1 MTLTASEAALIQS
14 LWAKIAPQAN
24 ELGAEALER
33 LFLSFPQTKTYF
45 SHFDLSHG
53 SADLLNHGGKVLN
66 ALGNAA
72 SHLDDLA
79 GTLSSLSDLH
89 AYNLRVDPGNFDLLS
104 HTIQVV
110 LAAHFQA
117 DFTPD
122 AQAAWDKFISEVSAV
137 LTSKYR

>member
-1 MTLTASEAALIQS
+1 MCLSASKIALIQA

-24 ELGAEALER
+24 QLGAEALER

-45 SHFDLSHG
+45 AHFDLSHG
-53 SADLLNHGGKVLN
+53 SADLLAHGCKIFY

-72 SHLDDLA
+72 SHVNDLA
-79 GTLSSLSDLH
+79 GTLSTLSDLH
-89 AYNLRVDPGNFDLLS
+89 AYNLRMDPGNFPLLS

-110 LAAHFQA
+110 LASHFPD
-117 DFTPD
+117 DFTAE